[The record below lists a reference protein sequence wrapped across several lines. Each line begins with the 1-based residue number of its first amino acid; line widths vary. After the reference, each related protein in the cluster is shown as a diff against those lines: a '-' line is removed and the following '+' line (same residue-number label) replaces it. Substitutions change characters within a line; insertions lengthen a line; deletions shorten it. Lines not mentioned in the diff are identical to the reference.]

1 MNDFIAKLL
10 DHKQPMEITPERT
23 SVVMINLKTARLL
36 CGRNIE
42 TGDKLTDK
50 DKKVLEIREA
60 LWKEGLGYSYFSGI
74 MCYLV
79 LLEQLGQISNLST
92 TQENAIYKVL
102 KTYNNVANSDEN
114 YTLVGLRNALA
125 HNGGLVSKSDNYPKK
140 FVLSLEESNKV
151 VELPQENWDNNYSNK
166 SEDCNTI
173 IYVNNF
179 INLVEDIFRRVKE
192 DAINGSLTS
201 IDEQEIKSRFTV
213 ING

>member
-1 MNDFIAKLL
+1 
-10 DHKQPMEITPERT
+10 
-23 SVVMINLKTARLL
+23 
-36 CGRNIE
+36 
-42 TGDKLTDK
+42 
-50 DKKVLEIREA
+50 
-60 LWKEGLGYSYFSGI
+60 

-79 LLEQLGQISNLST
+79 LLEQLGQIFNPST

-166 SEDCNTI
+166 SEDCDTI

-179 INLVEDIFRRVKE
+179 IDLVEDIFRRVKE
-192 DAINGSLTS
+192 DAINGSLIP
-201 IDEQEIKSRFTV
+201 IDEQEIKSRFTI